1 MSKIKLTGESS
12 GYVEISAGSNA
23 GNNTLELPTSG
34 TRLVASDSSGNVTIG
49 GTLTYADV
57 TNVDSIGVI
66 TARSGLQVTSGD
78 VLIGTDTNGAG
89 NRLYIVDN
97 FTDTFVNP
105 SDSVLRVENANT
117 SGTTTQA
124 SISLTSKTSGSNADS
139 AIVSQAEDAS
149 GNASLQFW
157 TDTSNGMSEKLR
169 ILSDGTVGIGSTT
182 SSTPVTPP
190 TDVEDGNVPGLSP
203 VIKIHRNDAHVSAG
217 TSIGLL
223 ISDRVNRGTDAFTP
237 LVLENAHDDPNDYG
251 GPIIKGRRYD
261 HGGFDGSGF
270 ELNLGNGDGLFNIV
284 AGAHYN
290 PADQK
295 YSFDGRRGSAAI
307 KFSDGSA
314 QGVVKLF
321 GSEGLGDPGIGVTM
335 LQHYPPP
342 TFYAHQTASQTL
354 ADGATVK
361 VTYTAETFDT
371 HSAYDNSTST
381 FTAPMSGY
389 YWMHATLRMST
400 AGADMRYDITFRK
413 NGSASVYSG
422 GLNQTTSNDASTMA
436 TVIMDLNKGD
446 TVEVYVDQ
454 NGGSSETTAN
464 TSNAGGTGMSHFTGY
479 LVYPKD
485 S

>member
-34 TRLVASDSSGNVTIG
+34 TRLIASDSDGNVTIG
-49 GTLTYADV
+49 GTLTYSDV
-57 TNVDSIGVI
+57 TNVDSVGVV
-66 TARSGLQVTSGD
+66 TARSGIRVTDGSIG
-78 VLIGTDTNGAG
+78 IGTDNPEAPIHIVGTNGILLDDSTNG
-89 NRLYIVDN
+89 KRLDVRCKSDVAELNAYDP
-97 FTDTFVNP
+97 TD
-105 SDSVLRVENANT
+105 
-117 SGTTTQA
+117 
-124 SISLTSKTSGSNADS
+124 SNAEVP
-139 AIVSQAEDAS
+139 IVVKQYTTERI
-149 GNASLQFW
+149 
-157 TDTSNGMSEKLR
+157 R

-190 TDVEDGNVPGLSP
+190 TDNLDGNVPELSP
-203 VIKIHRNDAHVSAG
+203 VLKIHRNNEHVSAG

-223 ISDRVNRGTDAFTP
+223 ISDRVIRGTNAFNP
-237 LVLENAHDDPNDYG
+237 LVLETAHDSANNYS
-251 GPIIKGRRYD
+251 GPIIKGRRYN

-290 PADQK
+290 PADDK
-295 YSFDGRRGSAAI
+295 YSFDGHRGAAAI

-321 GSEGLGDPGIGVTM
+321 GSHGLGDPGIGVTM

-342 TFYAHQTASQTL
+342 TFYAHQTVSQTL
-354 ADGATVK
+354 TNNATVK
-361 VTYTAETFDT
+361 VTYTTEVFDT
-371 HSAYDNSTST
+371 HSAYDASTST

-389 YWMHATLRMST
+389 YWMHATLRMAT
-400 AGADMRYDITFRK
+400 VGNAMRYDMTFRK

-422 GLNQTTSNDASTMA
+422 GLNQQTDNDASTMA

-454 NGGSSETTAN
+454 NGGSNETTSN
-464 TSNAGGTGMSHFTGY
+464 TSNAGGNGMSHFTGY

-485 S
+485 SNS